1 MGLDA
6 CFRSLLFVQVMI
18 AGTGIVYPL
27 VTMDFPLY
35 NVYW

>member
-1 MGLDA
+1 LDA
-6 CFRSLLFVQVMI
+6 LLQVFGIVQVMI
-18 AGTGIVYPL
+18 AGADEIDPL